1 MSSFFQAIER
11 YERVN
16 IIPPLHAFS
25 ADDYQYFQD
34 LFLNKLI
41 EINNNPDISSDD
53 FIDNVKIA
61 TLKTNFLYTTRYTE
75 YSIVNFNIFF
85 VVFGIDIELS
95 LSLQYDEQGKFS
107 TLKMHYGGLDTSFFM
122 IKVLGLDF
130 FKYNQALLN
139 FPVIDDSQ
147 TDLYSILLIGKMNY
161 VSNSNIISLTYGF
174 DNTHTL
180 VTKHVHISRRAGS
193 VKKQLSVISDVP
205 TELLFIDFVNYL
217 VAKKDDFDNQFCDY
231 KKLHLPVDVW
241 IDVDWLIVL
250 QERFLFL
257 LSSNQRDHFI
267 DYLKVIEMELY

>member
-1 MSSFFQAIER
+1 MSSFFQTIKR

-75 YSIVNFNIFF
+75 YSIVNFSLFF

-107 TLKMHYGGLDTSFFM
+107 NLKMHYGGLDTSFFM

-161 VSNSNIISLTYGF
+161 VSNSNIITLTYGF
-174 DNTHTL
+174 DNTHSL

-217 VAKKDDFDNQFCDY
+217 MDRKDDFDNQFCNY
-231 KKLHLPVDVW
+231 KQLHLPVDVW
-241 IDVDWLIVL
+241 IEVDWLIVL